1 MPAKVYKNGF
11 LFSSSKGLAPEAG
24 FGCDGEDDSS
34 KGLELE
40 GSSNGLED
48 CSNGLEGAGSSKGLA
63 GDSSKGLD

>member
-24 FGCDGEDDSS
+24 FCCDGDDSS
-34 KGLELE
+34 KGLGLE

-48 CSNGLEGAGSSKGLA
+48 CSNGLEGAGSSKGFA